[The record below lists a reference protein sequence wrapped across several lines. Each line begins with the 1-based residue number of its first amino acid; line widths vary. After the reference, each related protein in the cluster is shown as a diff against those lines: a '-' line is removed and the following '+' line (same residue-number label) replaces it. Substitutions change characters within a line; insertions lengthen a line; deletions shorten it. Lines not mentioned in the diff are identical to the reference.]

1 MAISSSIAAIHS
13 GQSSR
18 AMRKLL
24 GGVSIPIK
32 GQREGRATIIYMQTD
47 GNLCIYRQNPQDP
60 MWCSPETHKNR
71 RPDGRFL
78 ELYDDGW
85 LDIRGI
91 VSFGSPGEG
100 HSDPEWESIQYILEP
115 PPKITPGP
123 PGVNESVIGHNG
135 TSVAQN
141 QDFSVTY
148 QKTTTTSWKIATS
161 LKIGAKTTFETG
173 LPHIVEGKIE
183 TSVEF
188 TTTLEW
194 NKTTSETQ
202 SVTIPLKINVPPHK
216 SAQAKVTWRQ
226 SSLKIPYRLV

>member
-1 MAISSSIAAIHS
+1 
-13 GQSSR
+13 
-18 AMRKLL
+18 MRKLL

-47 GNLCIYRQNPQDP
+47 GNLCIYRQNPQGP

-161 LKIGAKTTFETG
+161 LKIGAKTTFERDYR
-173 LPHIVEGKIE
+173 ISSRGK
-183 TSVEF
+183 SKHR
-188 TTTLEW
+188 L
-194 NKTTSETQ
+194 NSPQ
-202 SVTIPLKINVPPHK
+202 PLSGTKPRRK
-216 SAQAKVTWRQ
+216 
-226 SSLKIPYRLV
+226 LKA